1 MRLSVVMAVRNGEP
15 VRPRRHRK
23 RPLAI
28 DRRLRVPDRRRCLD
42 RHDAADRVVVRTTG
56 RSRAPALQR
65 AAPSAR
71 IPAPTVLCTK
81 PAASSWRGTTPTT
94 SPHPIVSRSSWPRS
108 RRTRAPRSSLAPSR
122 PSTHAGRALVVRPP
136 HWQPRLEWDLLFSN
150 VVGAGAHVMFPRVF
164 EGRPVSFPATHRY
177 AEDYGMW
184 CSLARR
190 GRVVC
195 PPDVVYRH
203 RHHQTSISSSCRSEQ
218 DKCFALQRHEYQ
230 SLYLGAG
237 ISPSVCGD
245 LAQFWGARG
254 TLSLAEDLNR
264 VGARLGELRAGFLG
278 YVERRYGLADRGALE
293 RDLDEATVD
302 RLAHWLTHAIRFKDG
317 RTFRHL
323 MALSSRMGLGSRV
336 QSRLVAK
343 IARSA
348 RRKLARTGAIARH
361 ASR

>member
-15 VRPRRHRK
+15 YVRDAIESVLSQSIGDFEFLIVDDASTDTTRQIVSSYERRDTRV
-23 RPLAI
+23 
-28 DRRLRVPDRRRCLD
+28 RLLCNERTLGPYPSANRALHEARGEFVA
-42 RHDAADRVVVRTTG
+42 RHDADDISPPDRF
-56 RSRAPALQR
+56 AIQLAALQ
-65 AAPSAR
+65 AD
-71 IPAPTVLCTK
+71 
-81 PAASSWRGTTPTT
+81 ASTALVTGAVEAFNSCGP
-94 SPHPIVSRSSWPRS
+94 
-108 RRTRAPRSSLAPSR
+108 
-122 PSTHAGRALVVRPP
+122 GLVVRPP

-218 DKCFALQRHEYQ
+218 DKCFAQQRHEYQ

-245 LAQFWGARG
+245 LAQFWGGRG

-323 MALSSRMGLGSRV
+323 MALSSRMGLGTRV